1 MSTFPN
7 SPRVLRGAIIG
18 VDMFN
23 PVASVVVFQ
32 YNPDTLTRTLQAQT
46 AGAEGADRSEALRLR
61 GAPIEEIKLDVEI
74 DATDQLEK
82 VDPVATSLGVYPQ
95 LSALEMLLYPKSA
108 LVIANT
114 ILLAVGTIE
123 IIPPAAPLTLFVWG
137 PKRVLPVR
145 LTQFTITEEAHDVNL
160 NPTRAKVG
168 LGMRVLSY
176 NDLSITNPGYAL
188 FLAHQVVKETMA
200 TLNSATSL
208 PQLAG
213 TVSLTAGIWR
223 VRPCF
228 NRPVA
233 TTTSTR

>member
-46 AGAEGADRSEALRLR
+46 AGAEGSDRSEALRLR

-82 VDPVATSLGVYPQ
+82 VDPLATSLGVYPQ

-123 IIPPAAPLTLFVWG
+123 IIPPTAPLTLFVWG

-145 LTQFTITEEAHDVNL
+145 LTQFTITEEAYDVNL

-213 TVSLTAGIWR
+213 TVSLTAG
-223 VRPCF
+223 
-228 NRPVA
+228 
-233 TTTSTR
+233 SGG